1 MEKTRKLS
9 IKDESEQEV
18 RQIEKELDDH
28 PELDNIQVTKEMDD
42 ALFAKIRELEEK
54 EYRKEKQENRI
65 SEPEKRY
72 RRKRTKHW
80 YLVLAAVLVLV
91 FAFGSVSVGS
101 KSYWKELLDVI
112 VGDESVK
119 VINVEDMDK
128 QSTGDVDEVNAYN
141 EIGDKL
147 GITVAK
153 LVYKPQTMKLTEY
166 TIDKELGQAKLF
178 FKYNGESIRYTI
190 YSNNEDSSRGIKKE
204 DEKVESY
211 VFNKDGIAI
220 EVEGFQKPG
229 EQEVRRVANFE
240 YQGIQYELKGV
251 MEKDKFDKILKNLYF
266 YKKCVSFS
274 LFSCHI
280 SVTS

>member
-1 MEKTRKLS
+1 MEKTKKLS

-18 RQIEKELDDH
+18 RQIEKELNDH

-42 ALFAKIRELEEK
+42 ALFAKIRELEE
-54 EYRKEKQENRI
+54 EEHRKEEQENRK

-72 RRKRTKHW
+72 RRKRTKRW

-147 GITVAK
+147 GIMVVQF
-153 LVYKPQTMKLTEY
+153 LYKPKEMKLEKY
-166 TIDKELGQAKLF
+166 KINQELGQAKMF
-178 FKYNGESIRYTI
+178 YKYKNESIRYTI
-190 YSNNEDSSRGIKKE
+190 YANRENSSIGAKEEDKLVKQYVIDSGEVKINIDVYELPEHASR
-204 DEKVESY
+204 Y
-211 VFNKDGIAI
+211 VAS
-220 EVEGFQKPG
+220 
-229 EQEVRRVANFE
+229 FE
-240 YQGIQYELKGV
+240 YQGVHYELKGT
-251 MEKDKFDKILKNLYF
+251 MEQQEFDKILKNLYF
-266 YKKCVSFS
+266 
-274 LFSCHI
+274 L
-280 SVTS
+280 